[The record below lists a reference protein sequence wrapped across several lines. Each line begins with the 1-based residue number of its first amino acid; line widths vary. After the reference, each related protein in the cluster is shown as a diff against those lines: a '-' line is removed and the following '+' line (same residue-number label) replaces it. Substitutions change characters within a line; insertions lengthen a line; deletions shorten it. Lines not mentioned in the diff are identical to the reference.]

1 MSETSTMI
9 RDLPA
14 DGVQGEV
21 LPAPRGFRAT
31 ILRNISASFFRV
43 VAVSLVS
50 VVLPAYLIHHL
61 SVQTYAAWVLI
72 IQLAAYVSYL
82 DMGIQTAVSKFVAEY
97 DARKNHIAAGRY
109 ASAGLALMAIAGILG
124 LGLTVFLAWR
134 VPSLF
139 GAMPANLYRDVR
151 ISVLLVGF
159 SLSVSLM
166 CAVYSAVFLGLQRYW
181 IPTAITILNRGSFV
195 AVVIAVV
202 ALHGTLA
209 AMGLAVAIVN
219 VVTGVSQV
227 LMWRQQAS
235 HVRLSPRLVQRSI
248 LKNVA
253 RFCSLQSIWTAAML
267 CVVGL
272 DITIVGHYDY
282 LQTAYYSI
290 ATLPTTFMLMIVASM
305 LGPLMPACSAMSTQ
319 RTPVEMG
326 SFLARA
332 TKYSTLVLLLIG
344 LPLIVFGLPIL
355 RLWVGSSYASQS
367 IGYLRILVF
376 ANIIRNLCA
385 PYATM
390 IVATNK
396 QGAAVVTA
404 LSEALVNLGS
414 SLYLA
419 SRYGAIGVAI
429 GTVIGSF
436 VSIALHF
443 FITMHYTRRTLAT
456 SRSRLFV
463 HGILKP
469 SVVAIPSLALFPIW
483 FPAYRITV
491 SAGFVAVW
499 IASTIFLASY
509 VGLNRQE
516 RTEIIQLA
524 KSFA

>member
-1 MSETSTMI
+1 MI
-9 RDLPA
+9 RELPV
-14 DGVQGEV
+14 DEVQ
-21 LPAPRGFRAT
+21 PAPGGFRAT
-31 ILRNISASFFRV
+31 ILRNVLASFFRV
-43 VAVSLVS
+43 LAVSLVS
-50 VVLPAYLIHHL
+50 LVLPAYLIHHL

-97 DARKNHIAAGRY
+97 DAKNNHRAAGQH
-109 ASAGLALMAIAGILG
+109 ASAGLALMTIAGVLG
-124 LGLTVFLAWR
+124 IGLTLFLAWR

-151 ISVLLVGF
+151 ISVLLVGSSLSF
-159 SLSVSLM
+159 SLV

-202 ALHGTLA
+202 ALHGSLA

-219 VVTGVSQV
+219 VVTGVLQV
-227 LMWRQQAS
+227 LIWRQKAS
-235 HVRLSPRLVQRSI
+235 HVRISPRLVQPVI
-248 LKNVA
+248 LKSVA

-282 LQTAYYSI
+282 VQTAYYSI
-290 ATLPTTFMLMIVASM
+290 ATLPTNFMLMVVASM
-305 LGPLMPACSAMSTQ
+305 LGPLMPASSAMSTQ

-326 SFLARA
+326 SFLVRT
-332 TKYSTLVLLLIG
+332 TKYSTLVFVLIG

-355 RLWVGSSYASQS
+355 RLWVGSSYASQA

-404 LSEALVNLGS
+404 VSEALVNLGS

-429 GTVIGSF
+429 GTLAGSF
-436 VSIALHF
+436 VSIGLHF
-443 FITMHYTRRTLAT
+443 FITMHYTRRTLAI

-463 HGILKP
+463 EGILKP
-469 SVVAIPSLALFPIW
+469 LVVAIPSLALFPLW
-483 FPAYRITV
+483 FHSDRITT
-491 SAGFVAVW
+491 SIGFFAIW
-499 IASTIFLASY
+499 IASTLFLGSY

-516 RTEIIQLA
+516 RTELIQLT

>member
-1 MSETSTMI
+1 
-9 RDLPA
+9 
-14 DGVQGEV
+14 
-21 LPAPRGFRAT
+21 
-31 ILRNISASFFRV
+31 
-43 VAVSLVS
+43 
-50 VVLPAYLIHHL
+50 
-61 SVQTYAAWVLI
+61 
-72 IQLAAYVSYL
+72 
-82 DMGIQTAVSKFVAEY
+82 
-97 DARKNHIAAGRY
+97 
-109 ASAGLALMAIAGILG
+109 
-124 LGLTVFLAWR
+124 
-134 VPSLF
+134 
-139 GAMPANLYRDVR
+139 
-151 ISVLLVGF
+151 
-159 SLSVSLM
+159 
-166 CAVYSAVFLGLQRYW
+166 
-181 IPTAITILNRGSFV
+181 
-195 AVVIAVV
+195 
-202 ALHGTLA
+202 
-209 AMGLAVAIVN
+209 
-219 VVTGVSQV
+219 
-227 LMWRQQAS
+227 
-235 HVRLSPRLVQRSI
+235 
-248 LKNVA
+248 
-253 RFCSLQSIWTAAML
+253 ML

-305 LGPLMPACSAMSTQ
+305 LGPLMPACSAMNTR

-332 TKYSTLVLLLIG
+332 TKYSTLVLLSIG

-390 IVATNK
+390 IVATNE

-443 FITMHYTRRTLAT
+443 FITMHYTKRTLAT

-463 HGILKP
+463 YGILKP

-483 FPAYRITV
+483 FPAYRITL